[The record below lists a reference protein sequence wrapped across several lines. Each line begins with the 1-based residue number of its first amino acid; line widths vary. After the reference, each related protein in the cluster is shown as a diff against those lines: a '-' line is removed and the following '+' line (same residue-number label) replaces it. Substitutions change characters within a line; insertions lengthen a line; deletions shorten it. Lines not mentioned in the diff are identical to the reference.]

1 MGKKKKLPKRNVALW
16 VDFVG
21 VNFDHVVKNLL
32 GNPALADTCMGQN
45 PFAKITASDDAHIQ
59 EDYRTCSSSIN
70 RIIRKYQTAEAKY
83 IIKQKLDDSMIKT
96 SNYITQFASVVYMMM
111 TELRNC
117 MFDVD
122 NSTGRLKLTRFT
134 GFNIASILPIDFA
147 SAVSEDFLDSSVF
160 IQDFNLLLTNTTCT
174 RK

>member
-1 MGKKKKLPKRNVALW
+1 
-16 VDFVG
+16 
-21 VNFDHVVKNLL
+21 
-32 GNPALADTCMGQN
+32 
-45 PFAKITASDDAHIQ
+45 
-59 EDYRTCSSSIN
+59 
-70 RIIRKYQTAEAKY
+70 
-83 IIKQKLDDSMIKT
+83 MIKT